1 MHIETYIKQP
11 YPFYYEEL
19 KKVLFLLCFIAIA
32 SFLFTYLF
40 DPFVVNIEEHK
51 IDYLWIITLHSLM
64 PIPIAFI
71 YFFLLKKT
79 VKNTENWTLG
89 KEFLHLAIVL
99 FLIGIASFLIR
110 DFIYTN
116 PDNWSFRYL
125 WEEIRNTFL
134 VGILLLLIILPLNL
148 QRLINKRSD
157 DLKKL
162 PINQQYNNVTDVV
175 VQITTPIKEE
185 NFELNIR
192 TFLYAKVDGNYLEI
206 YYDSST
212 DNEKKMKR
220 LTLKEFLNQLNSYPF
235 IFKTHRSYVVNLNVI
250 ESVSGNAQGYVLHL
264 KNYSNRT
271 IPVSRSKIEE
281 FNQAYINLKN
291 D

>member
-1 MHIETYIKQP
+1 MRVDTYIKQP

-19 KKVLFLLCFIAIA
+19 KKVLLLLCFIAIA

-40 DPFVVNIEEHK
+40 DPFVVNVEEHK
-51 IDYLWIITLHSLM
+51 MDYLWIITLHSVM
-64 PIPIAFI
+64 PIPVAFI

-89 KEFLHLAIVL
+89 KEFLHLAIIL

-162 PINQQYNNVTDVV
+162 PINQQYNNITDDV

-250 ESVSGNAQGYVLHL
+250 ESVSGNAQGYALHL

-281 FNQAYINLKN
+281 FNQTYINLKN
-291 D
+291 N

>member
-1 MHIETYIKQP
+1 MQIETYIKQP

-19 KKVLFLLCFIAIA
+19 KRVLLLLCFLAVA
-32 SFLFTYLF
+32 SFIFTYLF
-40 DPFVVNIEEHK
+40 EPFVVNVEEHK
-51 IDYLWIITLHSLM
+51 INNIWIIVLHSVI
-64 PIPIAFI
+64 PIPVAFT
-71 YFFLLKKT
+71 YFFLLKKS
-79 VKNTENWTLG
+79 VKNIENWTLS

-99 FLIGIASFLIR
+99 FLIGISSFLIR

-134 VGILLLLIILPLNL
+134 VGILLLVIILPLNL
-148 QRLINKRSD
+148 QRLIKKHSN
-157 DLKKL
+157 DLKNL
-162 PINQQYNNVTDVV
+162 PVSQQQYIDEIDTT
-175 VQITTPIKEE
+175 VQIVTPIREE

-192 TFLYAKVDGNYLEI
+192 TFLYAKVDSNYLEI
-206 YYDSST
+206 FYDSSN
-212 DNEKKMKR
+212 DNDLKR
-220 LTLKEFLNQLNSYPF
+220 LTLKEFLDQLRSYPF
-235 IFKTHRSYVVNLNVI
+235 IFRTHRCYVVNLSAI

-264 KNYSNRT
+264 KNYSKRT

-281 FNQAYINLKN
+281 FNQAYTTLKS